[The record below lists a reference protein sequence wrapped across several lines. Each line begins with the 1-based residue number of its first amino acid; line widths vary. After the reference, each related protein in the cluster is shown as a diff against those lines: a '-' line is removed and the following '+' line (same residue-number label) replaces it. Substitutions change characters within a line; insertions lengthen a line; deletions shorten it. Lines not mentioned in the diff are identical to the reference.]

1 MGGARDAEKWGF
13 IPQRDLITRSS
24 QLGQAREIER
34 EQRNKSIRARSIQKR
49 EGLSGSGKLGGA

>member
-24 QLGQAREIER
+24 QLGWAREIER
-34 EQRNKSIRARSIQKR
+34 EQRNRSIRARCIQKR